1 VRRLAYFFEK
11 IKLNLN
17 KKKVLKSFCYSIILF
32 ILAFRLTPYILPITE
47 KDLQRES
54 FHSVKFFDR
63 DGRLLQEVLSEN
75 SSRSIHTALNQVS
88 RYFLKAIIAS
98 EDKDFYYHNGID
110 YKAIIRAAWQNF
122 KERKIVSGASTITL
136 QLARMMR
143 PGERTLLKKIKEA
156 YFAYRL
162 EAGLSKEKILESY
175 INRTPMGGN
184 LYGIEG
190 ASKAYFGISSSDLT
204 LAQASFLASIP
215 NSPTRLNPYNNLE
228 EIKSRQK
235 YILEKMEEQNLIAK
249 ERIDR
254 ILKEDISLRPQT
266 ASFLAPHFVF
276 TLTKTLPEDVQNVK
290 VTIDR
295 DLQKIVQEQTNRV
308 VKALKPFNVTNAAVI
323 LLDNVT
329 GEVLAYTGSA
339 DFFSS
344 ENEGENDGVRALR
357 QPGSTLKPFLYILA
371 FEDGLTPRTIV
382 SDIPTY
388 YKMPTGIYSPKN
400 YSEDFYGPVRLR
412 EALANSLNVPA
423 VNVLTET
430 GIDRFLSRL
439 KEYEFNSLDKNEDY
453 YGVGLVLGGGEVSL
467 FELARAYMCIARSG
481 SFIPIKEIIEI
492 DGKEKKSLEK
502 EKTISTPA
510 LNYLITDILSDRF
523 ARTSEFGFFSVLNFP
538 FPCAAKT
545 GTSFRFC
552 DNWTIGFTKDY
563 TLAVWVG
570 NFDHTPMQKVS
581 GVSGAGPLFANIMH
595 LLYSKKDY
603 PEKEP
608 LPEEL
613 TLVPIC
619 PLSGKKPNHS
629 CPSTIEEII
638 PKENLASYY
647 KDSCDMHT
655 YIKGEVHTVLPGRY
669 EEWAEGFEAKNP
681 TREIKKV
688 ERFKIIKPQQGA
700 IFYRLSNVKPEYQS
714 IKIELTT
721 TEKEERVNWFL
732 NEKPLN
738 ETFKEHGF
746 LWQIKPGEY
755 CLTAISDKDNNISS
769 NINFTVK

>member
-1 VRRLAYFFEK
+1 MIEFKRIK
-11 IKLNLN
+11 IKIN
-17 KKKVLKSFCYSIILF
+17 KKKTIRLFLGFLFLF
-32 ILAFRLTPYILPITE
+32 ILAFRLTPYIVPITE
-47 KDLQRES
+47 KGLQIEN

-63 DGRLLQEVLSEN
+63 DGKLLQEVLSEN
-75 SSRSIHTALNQVS
+75 SSRSIHTDLDKVS
-88 RYFLKAIIAS
+88 SYFIKAIIAS
-98 EDKDFYYHNGID
+98 EDKNFYSHNGID
-110 YKAIIRAAWQNF
+110 YLAILRAAWQNV

-136 QLARMMR
+136 QLSRMMR

-162 EAGLSKEKILESY
+162 EARLSKEKILELY
-175 INRTPMGGN
+175 INKIPMGGN
-184 LYGIEG
+184 LYGIEV
-190 ASKAYFGISSSDLT
+190 ASKSYFGLSSSDLN

-215 NSPTRLNPYNNLE
+215 NSPTRLNPYNNLV
-228 EIKSRQK
+228 EIKKRQK
-235 YILEKMEEQNLIAK
+235 YVLEKMEEQNLIEK

-254 ILKEDISLRPQT
+254 ILKEDISLKPQT
-266 ASFLAPHFVF
+266 ASFLSPHFVF
-276 TLTKTLPEDVQNVK
+276 TLMKKLPEDVQKVK

-295 DLQKIVQEQTNRV
+295 DLQRIVQEQTNRV

-339 DFFSS
+339 DFFNI

-357 QPGSTLKPFLYILA
+357 QPGSTLKPFLYLLA
-371 FEDGLTPRTIV
+371 FENGLTPSTIV

-388 YKMPTGIYSPKN
+388 YKMPTGIYCPKN

-423 VNVLTET
+423 VRVLAEI
-430 GIDRFLSRL
+430 GIDKFLSRL
-439 KEYEFNSLDKNEDY
+439 KEYEFNSLDKNADY
-453 YGVGLVLGGGEVSL
+453 YGVGLVLGGGEVTL
-467 FELARAYMCIARSG
+467 FELARAYMCLARSG

-492 DGKEKKSLEK
+492 DDSKKMNTEK

-510 LNYLITDILSDRF
+510 LNYLITNILSDRF
-523 ARTSEFGFFSVLNFP
+523 ARTSEFGFYSVLNFP
-538 FPCAAKT
+538 FLCAAKT

-603 PEKEP
+603 PEKES

-613 TLVPIC
+613 TRIPIC
-619 PLSGKKPNHS
+619 PLSGKRPSCS

-638 PKENLASYY
+638 PRENLASYY

-655 YIKGEVHTVLPGRY
+655 HSKGEAHTVLPGRY
-669 EEWAEGFEAKNP
+669 EEWAEGFESKNKN
-681 TREIKKV
+681 REIKQE
-688 ERFKIIKPQQGA
+688 ERFKIIKPQDGA

-714 IKIELTT
+714 IEIKLTT
-721 TEKEERVNWFL
+721 TQE
-732 NEKPLN
+732 NEKVTWLLN
-738 ETFKEHGF
+738 DKKLKETSKNNSF
-746 LWQIKPGEY
+746 LWQIEPGEY
-755 CLTAISDKDNNISS
+755 CLTAKSNTYKDISNSV
-769 NINFTVK
+769 NFIVK

>member
-1 VRRLAYFFEK
+1 MVYFFEK
-11 IKLNLN
+11 IKANLN
-17 KKKVLKSFCYSIILF
+17 KKKVLQSFWVSIILF
-32 ILAFRLTPYILPITE
+32 ILAFRLTPYLLPITE
-47 KDLQRES
+47 EALKKES
-54 FHSVKFFDR
+54 FHSVKFYAR
-63 DGRLLQEVLSEN
+63 DGKLLQEVLSEN
-75 SSRSIHTALNQVS
+75 STRSIHTNLNQVS
-88 RYFLKAIIAS
+88 SYFLKAIIAS
-98 EDKDFYYHNGID
+98 EDKDFYHHNGID
-110 YKAIIRAAWQNF
+110 YTAVIRAAWQNT
-122 KERKIVSGASTITL
+122 KKRKIVSGASTITL

-175 INRTPMGGN
+175 INRIPMGGN

-228 EIKSRQK
+228 EIKKRQK
-235 YILEKMEEQNLIAK
+235 YVLEKMEEQNLIDK

-276 TLTKTLPEDVQNVK
+276 TLIKTLPEDVQKVK

-308 VKALKPFNVTNAAVI
+308 VKALEPFNVTNAAVI
-323 LLDNVT
+323 LLDNAT

-339 DFFSS
+339 DFFNS

-357 QPGSTLKPFLYILA
+357 QPGSTLKPFLYLLA
-371 FEDGLTPRTIV
+371 FEDGLTPSTIV

-388 YKMPTGIYSPKN
+388 YKMPTGIYCPKN

-423 VNVLTET
+423 VRVLAKT

-439 KEYEFNSLDKNEDY
+439 KDYEFNSLDKNADY

-467 FELARAYMCIARSG
+467 FELARAYMCLARSG
-481 SFIPIKEIIEI
+481 SFIPIKEIVTI
-492 DGKEKKSLEK
+492 DGEEKKNTES
-502 EKTISTPA
+502 EKTISTTA
-510 LNYLITDILSDRF
+510 LNYLITDILSDKF
-523 ARTSEFGFFSVLNFP
+523 ARTSEFGFYSVLNFP

-613 TLVPIC
+613 TRITIC
-619 PLSGKKPNHS
+619 PLSGKRPNPF
-629 CPSTIEEII
+629 CPSSIEEII
-638 PKENLASYY
+638 PKKSLVYY
-647 KDSCDMHT
+647 NKDSCNMHT
-655 YIKGEVHTVLPGRY
+655 HDKGKVHTVLPGRY

-681 TREIKKV
+681 SSEIKHE

-714 IKIELTT
+714 IKIELIT
-721 TEKEERVNWFL
+721 TEKEERITWSL
-732 NEKPLN
+732 NGEKLR
-738 ETFKEHGF
+738 ETFKEHNF

-755 CLTAISDKDNNISS
+755 CLTAKSEKDKDLSSSIS
-769 NINFTVK
+769 FTVK

>member
-1 VRRLAYFFEK
+1 MSEFKK
-11 IKLNLN
+11 IEFKIN
-17 KKKVLKSFCYSIILF
+17 KKKAIRIFLSSLFLSIV
-32 ILAFRLTPYILPITE
+32 AFRLTPYIVPITE
-47 KDLQRES
+47 KDLQRET

-75 SSRSIHTALNQVS
+75 SSRSIHADLNKVS
-88 RYFLKAIIAS
+88 SYFVEAIIAS
-98 EDKDFYYHNGID
+98 EDKDFYHHNGID
-110 YKAIIRAAWQNF
+110 YTAIIRAAWQNI

-162 EAGLSKEKILESY
+162 EAGLNKEKILESY
-175 INRTPMGGN
+175 INRIPMGGN

-190 ASKAYFGISSSDLT
+190 ASKAYFGISPSDLT

-228 EIKSRQK
+228 EIKKRQK
-235 YILEKMEEQNLIAK
+235 YVLEKMEEQNLIAK

-254 ILKEDISLRPQT
+254 ILKEDVSLRPQT
-266 ASFLAPHFVF
+266 ASFLSPHFVF
-276 TLTKTLPEDVQNVK
+276 TLMKELPGDVQKVK

-308 VKALKPFNVTNAAVI
+308 VKALGPFNVTNAAVI
-323 LLDNVT
+323 LLDNET

-339 DFFSS
+339 DFFNS
-344 ENEGENDGVRALR
+344 ENQGENDGARALR
-357 QPGSTLKPFLYILA
+357 QPGSTLKPFLYLLA
-371 FEDGLTPRTIV
+371 FEDGLVPSTIV

-388 YKMPTGIYSPKN
+388 YKMPTGIYCPKN

-423 VNVLTET
+423 VRVLTKT
-430 GIDRFLSRL
+430 GIDRFLLRL
-439 KEYEFNSLDKNEDY
+439 KEYEFNSLDKNADY

-481 SFIPIKEIIEI
+481 SFVPIKEIIEI
-492 DGKEKKSLEK
+492 DGKEKKNAGK

-510 LNYLITDILSDRF
+510 LNYLVTDILSDRF
-523 ARTSEFGFFSVLNFP
+523 ARTSEFGFYSVLNFP

-603 PEKEP
+603 PEKES

-613 TLVPIC
+613 TRIPIC
-619 PLSGKKPNHS
+619 PLSGKRPNRN
-629 CPSTIEEII
+629 CLSTIEEII

-655 YIKGEVHTVLPGRY
+655 HSKGEVLTVLPGRY

-681 TREIKKV
+681 SREIKKE

-721 TEKEERVNWFL
+721 TEKEEKVTWFL
-732 NEKPLN
+732 NEKPLK
-738 ETFKEHGF
+738 ETFNKHSF

-755 CLTAISDKDNNISS
+755 CIRAISDKDKNLSS
-769 NINFTVK
+769 SINFIVK

>member
-1 VRRLAYFFEK
+1 MVCFFEK
-11 IKLNLN
+11 IKANLN
-17 KKKVLKSFCYSIILF
+17 RKKVLQCFWLSIILF
-32 ILAFRLTPYILPITE
+32 ILAFRFTPYIVPITE
-47 KDLQRES
+47 KDLRRES

-75 SSRSIHTALNQVS
+75 SSRSIQTDLNRVS
-88 RYFLKAIIAS
+88 PYFVKAIIAS
-98 EDKDFYYHNGID
+98 EDKAFYHHNGID
-110 YKAIIRAAWQNF
+110 YTAIIRAAWQNI

-175 INRTPMGGN
+175 INRIPMGGN

-228 EIKSRQK
+228 EIKKRQK
-235 YILEKMEEQNLIAK
+235 YVLKKMEEQNLIAK

-266 ASFLAPHFVF
+266 ASFLSPHFVF
-276 TLTKTLPEDVQNVK
+276 TLMKKIPEDVQNVK

-295 DLQKIVQEQTNRV
+295 DLQKIVLEQTNRV
-308 VKALKPFNVTNAAVI
+308 IKALKPFNVTNAAVI

-339 DFFSS
+339 DFFNSG
-344 ENEGENDGVRALR
+344 NEGENDGVRALR
-357 QPGSTLKPFLYILA
+357 QPGSTLKPFLYLLA
-371 FEDGLTPRTIV
+371 FEDGLTPSTIV

-388 YKMPTGIYSPKN
+388 YKMPTGIYCPKN

-423 VNVLTET
+423 VRVLTET

-439 KEYEFNSLDKNEDY
+439 KEYEFNSLDKNADY

-467 FELARAYMCIARSG
+467 FELARAYLCLARSG

-492 DGKEKKSLEK
+492 DGKEMKNDESQ
-502 EKTISTPA
+502 KTISTAA

-523 ARTSEFGFFSVLNFP
+523 ARTSEFGFYSVLNFP

-552 DNWTIGFTKDY
+552 DNWTIGFTRDY

-613 TLVPIC
+613 TIVSIC
-619 PLSGKKPNHS
+619 PLSGKRPNCS

-638 PKENLASYY
+638 PKENFASYY

-655 YIKGEVHTVLPGRY
+655 YGKGEVHTVLPGRY
-669 EEWAEGFEAKNP
+669 AKWADGFEAKNP
-681 TREIKKV
+681 AREIKKE
-688 ERFKIIKPQQGA
+688 ERFKIVKPQQGA

-721 TEKEERVNWFL
+721 TEKEERVIWSL
-732 NEKPLN
+732 NEKPLK
-738 ETFKEHGF
+738 ETFKEHSF

-755 CLTAISDKDNNISS
+755 CLRATSNKDKNISS
-769 NINFTVK
+769 SINFIVK